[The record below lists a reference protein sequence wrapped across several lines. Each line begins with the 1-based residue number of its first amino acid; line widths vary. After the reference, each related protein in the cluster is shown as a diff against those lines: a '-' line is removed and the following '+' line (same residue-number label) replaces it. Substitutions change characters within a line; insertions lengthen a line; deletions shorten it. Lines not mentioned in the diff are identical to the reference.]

1 LDLPNPVNPLTH
13 TAAGLS
19 VGCAVGAMVEGEVL
33 IGEITIDESA
43 LTVVL
48 HGDLDMVTVDDLR
61 TMLDD
66 DAAGPAPTVVVDLTD
81 VAFLDVMS
89 LSVILGTVDAL
100 RETGR
105 ELTVRGASASV
116 RRVCALL
123 NADDVLEPAPMVDAF
138 ASRRVTDRT

>member
-1 LDLPNPVNPLTH
+1 
-13 TAAGLS
+13 
-19 VGCAVGAMVEGEVL
+19 L
-33 IGEITIDESA
+33 IGEITIDETA

-48 HGDLDMVTVDDLR
+48 HGDLDMVTVDALR

-66 DAAGPAPTVVVDLTD
+66 VVTGPAPTVVVDLTD

-89 LSVILGTVDAL
+89 LSVILSTADAL
-100 RETGR
+100 RESGR

-123 NADDVLEPAPMVDAF
+123 NAEDVLEPLEQAGSLTLRP
-138 ASRRVTDRT
+138 ASHRI

>member
-1 LDLPNPVNPLTH
+1 
-13 TAAGLS
+13 
-19 VGCAVGAMVEGEVL
+19 M
-33 IGEITIDESA
+33 IGEITIDEAA

-66 DAAGPAPTVVVDLTD
+66 VASGPAPTVVVDLTD

-89 LSVILGTVDAL
+89 LSVILSTADAL
-100 RETGR
+100 REAGR
-105 ELTVRGASASV
+105 ELTVRGASLSV

-123 NADDVLEPAPMVDAF
+123 NADDVLEPAPEVSLT
-138 ASRRVTDRT
+138 SRRVTHRT

>member
-1 LDLPNPVNPLTH
+1 
-13 TAAGLS
+13 
-19 VGCAVGAMVEGEVL
+19 M
-33 IGEITIDESA
+33 IGEITIDETA

-66 DAAGPAPTVVVDLTD
+66 VAAGPAPAVIVDLTD

-89 LSVILGTVDAL
+89 LSVILSTADAL
-100 RETGR
+100 READR
-105 ELTVRGASASV
+105 ELMVRGASASV

-123 NADDVLEPAPMVDAF
+123 NAEDVLEPQPQAHSLISPP
-138 ASRRVTDRT
+138 ASHRR

>member
-1 LDLPNPVNPLTH
+1 M
-13 TAAGLS
+13 AGPS
-19 VGCAVGAMVEGEVL
+19 VGCAVGAMAEGEVL
-33 IGEITIDESA
+33 IGEITIDETA

-48 HGDLDMVTVDDLR
+48 HGDLDIVTVDDLR

-66 DAAGPAPTVVVDLTD
+66 VASGPAPTVVVDLSD

-89 LSVILGTVDAL
+89 LSVILSTADAL

-105 ELTVRGASASV
+105 ELTVRAASASV

-123 NADDVLEPAPMVDAF
+123 NAEDVLEPAPMVDAL
-138 ASRRVTDRT
+138 ASRRVNNRA